1 MFIHSLSKKNNTLI
15 SYNLKIKHTHNYNIG
30 DCNGSL
36 STITTNFH
44 TVVFNDFWF
53 LFRHTW
59 YVLNSH
65 MIVHKIW
72 LIEAEVES
80 T

>member
-1 MFIHSLSKKNNTLI
+1 MFIHSLGKKITLI

-44 TVVFNDFWF
+44 TVVFNDF
-53 LFRHTW
+53 
-59 YVLNSH
+59 
-65 MIVHKIW
+65 
-72 LIEAEVES
+72 
-80 T
+80 

>member
-44 TVVFNDFWF
+44 TVVFNDF
-53 LFRHTW
+53 
-59 YVLNSH
+59 
-65 MIVHKIW
+65 
-72 LIEAEVES
+72 
-80 T
+80 